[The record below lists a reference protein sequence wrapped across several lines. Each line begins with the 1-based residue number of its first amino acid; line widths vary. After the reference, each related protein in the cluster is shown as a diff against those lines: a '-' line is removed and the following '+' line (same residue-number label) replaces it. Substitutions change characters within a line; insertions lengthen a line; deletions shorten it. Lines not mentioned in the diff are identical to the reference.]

1 VKIVDANVLLYAV
14 NTGSAHHVASRSW
27 LDDALSADESVGFA
41 WPVMLAFVRISTM
54 ASVFP
59 RPLSAEQAVA
69 TAQDWLA
76 QPSAVVVEPDIRHLA
91 VLGGLLATTGAGGNL
106 VADAHLA
113 AIAVERG
120 AEIVSYDTDFARFEG
135 VRWTTPG

>member
-1 VKIVDANVLLYAV
+1 MKIVDANVLLYAV
-14 NTGSAHHVASRSW
+14 NTGSARHTASRSW

-41 WPVMLAFVRISTM
+41 WSVVLAFVRISTM

-59 RPLSAEQAVA
+59 RPLSVEQAVA

-76 QPSAVVVEPDIRHLA
+76 QPSAVVVEPHVRHLA
-91 VLGGLLATTGAGGNL
+91 VLGRLLATTGAGGNL

-135 VRWTTPG
+135 VHWTSPS